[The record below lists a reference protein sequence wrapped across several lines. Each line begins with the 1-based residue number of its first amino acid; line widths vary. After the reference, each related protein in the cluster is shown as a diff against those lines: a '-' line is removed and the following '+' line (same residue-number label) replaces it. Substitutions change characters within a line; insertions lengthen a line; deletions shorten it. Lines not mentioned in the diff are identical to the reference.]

1 MHFAIIILASIV
13 GTILMTAFSQL
24 LAVLTGHKFN
34 EAHLLNA
41 LFNNAVNSNSDI
53 SKNDIRGWSIHLL
66 IGLIMVLGLWVFYH
80 FDICGKNLLTGVI
93 LGFFAGII
101 GVIGWSVLF
110 YLHDTPPKINLTYF
124 YIQLIFAHVVFSITV
139 FALFRFFY

>member
-13 GTILMTAFSQL
+13 GTLFMTAFSQL
-24 LAVLTGHKFN
+24 LAVFTGHKFN

-41 LFNNAVNSNSDI
+41 LFDNSLSSNLDI
-53 SKNDIRGWSIHLL
+53 SKNDIRGWSLHLL
-66 IGLIMVLGLWVFYH
+66 IGLIMVLGLWAFYH
-80 FDICGKNLLTGVI
+80 FDICGENLLVGAI

-110 YLHDTPPKINLTYF
+110 YLHDNPPKINLTYF
-124 YIQLIFAHVVFSITV
+124 YIQLIFAHVVFGITV
-139 FALFRFFY
+139 FTIFRLFY